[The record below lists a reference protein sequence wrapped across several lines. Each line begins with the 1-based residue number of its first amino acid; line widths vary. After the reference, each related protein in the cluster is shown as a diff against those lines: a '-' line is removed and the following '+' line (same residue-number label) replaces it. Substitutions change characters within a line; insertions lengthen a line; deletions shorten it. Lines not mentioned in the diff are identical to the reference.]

1 MGTYFKYGLLIIV
14 LLLLSGCDSYKQDS
28 FKPEYSV
35 TAYLAANDEM
45 PQIRL
50 TQTTP
55 AKNDGTTS
63 ATDVSDAHITVSE
76 VGSNGSVISSVLYQ
90 YGGGNTY
97 KPASAQTVTPGA
109 TYQLNID
116 IPSTNHQMQ
125 AECIIPG
132 SFHVKTADSA
142 PAKYQQTN
150 GIKLLSTPSSYPG
163 REGYYVIAA
172 LSQQSDTANLT
183 PYYANKVATE
193 SYTPTSSLMKISS
206 QIFNAGDFQK
216 DSNGNL
222 IMTVPW
228 EIFAFYGENQLVVYA
243 LDDNTYD
250 YLRSLDVQYSSTQVT
265 PGQLYNLIYHV
276 QGGIGLFGG
285 IATDTVTVTIT
296 R

>member
-1 MGTYFKYGLLIIV
+1 M
-14 LLLLSGCDSYKQDS
+14 
-28 FKPEYSV
+28 PSV
-35 TAYLAANDEM
+35 
-45 PQIRL
+45 RL
-50 TQTTP
+50 TQTMP
-55 AKNDGTTS
+55 AKNDGTTPE
-63 ATDVSDAHITVSE
+63 TDLSDAHITVSE
-76 VGSNGSVISSVLYQ
+76 VSNGSVISSVRYQ

-97 KPASAQTVTPGA
+97 NPVSNQIVMPG
-109 TYQLNID
+109 TTCKLNID
-116 IPSTNHQMQ
+116 IPSTNHQVR

-132 SFHVKTADSA
+132 TFHVKRADSS

-163 REGYYVIAA
+163 RDGYYVIAA
-172 LSQQSDTANLT
+172 IAQKPDTANLT

-193 SYTPTSSLMKISS
+193 SNTPTSSLMKISS
-206 QIFNAGDFQK
+206 QIFNGGDFQK